1 MTHRVLCESTGF
13 RSKIFSRGVR
23 MDKSGIEQ
31 CVLAAAVLR
40 TG

>member
-1 MTHRVLCESTGF
+1 V
-13 RSKIFSRGVR
+13 KILDSEVRYLAGGVR
-23 MDKSGIEQ
+23 MDKSDIEQ